1 MLTKTKFCNFGYLVS
16 MALLIMLTIGLF
28 PARGFSGTYTIYPT
42 DDAAV
47 SPEGTNNS
55 DTL

>member
-16 MALLIMLTIGLF
+16 LALLIMLTIGLF
-28 PARGFSGTYTIYPT
+28 PAIGFSGTYTIYPT